1 MTGLQR
7 WKYYASCL
15 IVAILMSLADE
26 RYGSRGAIIIFI
38 VAMLCLYLMV
48 RRDRNER

>member
-7 WKYYASCL
+7 WKYYAACL

-26 RYGSRGAIIIFI
+26 QYGTKGAIILFI
-38 VAMLCLYLMV
+38 VAMLGFYLKV
-48 RRDRNER
+48 RRDRDEK